1 MKSSK
6 PTIMNNI
13 TPSSSVPIS
22 ASVSPT
28 LKQRSFWKHPLII
41 TLSVLLAL
49 GGIATATTAWWL
61 KSNFDPAPFM
71 PVALNVQEQ
80 QALEQKLQVLNTPAD
95 APPVTDLEKRTIV
108 LTEKEV
114 NAWLANNE
122 LGESVQVRF
131 DRGKI
136 TAAAILKLPDDFPAL
151 AGQKIK
157 LSLSL
162 MAQLNDAGRH
172 FGLQIDDVTVGGL
185 SLPNDWVGGLKGM
198 NLVDESA
205 KVDPAMQQFL
215 KGIRQFEISN
225 GAAMIRLNE

>member
-61 KSNFDPAPFM
+61 KSNFDPAPFK

-80 QALEQKLQVLNTPAD
+80 QALEQKLHVLNTPAE

-136 TAAAILKLPDDFPAL
+136 TAAAIYTLPQDAFVL

-157 LSLSL
+157 VSLSL
-162 MAQLNDAGRH
+162 AAQLNDTNRH
-172 FGLQIDDVTVGGL
+172 FALQVDDVTIGGL
-185 SLPNDWVGGLKGM
+185 PLPNAWIGVKGM

-205 KVDPAMQQFL
+205 KVDPAVQQFL
-215 KGIRQFEISN
+215 KGIRQFEITD